1 MHLTAGDFAR
11 WTAAVCVVAALCT
24 SVAQRFVDHYANAP
38 DCSQTGEIK
47 KLLRQQG
54 DILAE
59 KQEAIDEYVSD
70 ALESMENFRGGSRA
84 TRATRAYGACTGI
97 RSAQQEFN
105 VKYNGIVDK
114 LNEVI
119 ENARKSKEKEDK
131 GLAAANQTQDTIDNN
146 TL

>member
-1 MHLTAGDFAR
+1 MQLTAGDFAR
-11 WTAAVCVVAALCT
+11 WTTAACVVAALCT
-24 SVAQRFVDHYANAP
+24 SVAQRLVDHYTNAP

-70 ALESMENFRGGSRA
+70 ALESVENFRGGSRV
-84 TRATRAYGACTGI
+84 TRAYGACTGI

-131 GLAAANQTQDTIDNN
+131 GLAAANQTQDTIDNT